1 MQGMGSIGVMETV
14 GFGAMGIGSLIALI
28 GWIWLVIIGFQKG
41 GALWG
46 ILIFLFSW
54 IAGLIF
60 CIMNKT
66 GWLPLALMIVGSIIS
81 GIGAVPVML
90 KMMENMPR

>member
-1 MQGMGSIGVMETV
+1 MEVIGFGIVGIGV
-14 GFGAMGIGSLIALI
+14 LISLI
-28 GWIWLVIIGFQKG
+28 GWIWLVVIGFQKG

-46 ILIFLFSW
+46 ILIIFFSW

-66 GWLPLALMIVGSIIS
+66 GWLPLILMIIGGVIS
-81 GIGAVPVML
+81 GIGVVPVMM
-90 KMMENMPR
+90 KAMENMPR

>member
-1 MQGMGSIGVMETV
+1 MGGIGGMEII
-14 GFGAMGIGSLIALI
+14 GFGAMGLGSLIMLI
-28 GWIWLVIIGFQKG
+28 GWIWLIVLGFQKG

-46 ILIFLFSW
+46 ILIFFFSW

-66 GWLPLALMIVGSIIS
+66 GWIPLALMLVGGIIS
-81 GIGAVPVML
+81 GIGMVPVML
-90 KMMENMPR
+90 KMMEQMK

>member
-1 MQGMGSIGVMETV
+1 MEFV
-14 GFGAMGIGSLIALI
+14 GFAAIGLGGLIALI
-28 GWIWLVIIGFQKG
+28 GWIWLVVLGFQKG

-46 ILIFLFSW
+46 ILIIFFSW

-66 GWLPLALMIVGSIIS
+66 GWIPLVMMLLGGFIS
-81 GIGAVPVML
+81 GIGMVPLIL
-90 KMMENMPR
+90 KALENQPY

>member
-1 MQGMGSIGVMETV
+1 MEFI
-14 GFGAMGIGSLIALI
+14 GFGIMGIGGLITLI
-28 GWIWLVIIGFQKG
+28 GYIWLIVIGFQKG

-60 CIMNKT
+60 CIMHKT
-66 GWLPLALMIVGSIIS
+66 GWIPLVLMIVGGIIS
-81 GIGAVPVML
+81 GIGMVPIMM
-90 KMMENMPR
+90 KAMENMPR

>member
-1 MQGMGSIGVMETV
+1 MDTMGIVGMGVI
-14 GFGAMGIGSLIALI
+14 GIGTLIALV
-28 GWIWLVIIGFQKG
+28 GWIWLVVIGFQKG

-46 ILIFLFSW
+46 ILIFFFSW
-54 IAGLIF
+54 LAGLIF

-66 GWLPLALMIVGSIIS
+66 GWVPLALMIVGGIIS
-81 GIGAVPVML
+81 GIGAVPVMM